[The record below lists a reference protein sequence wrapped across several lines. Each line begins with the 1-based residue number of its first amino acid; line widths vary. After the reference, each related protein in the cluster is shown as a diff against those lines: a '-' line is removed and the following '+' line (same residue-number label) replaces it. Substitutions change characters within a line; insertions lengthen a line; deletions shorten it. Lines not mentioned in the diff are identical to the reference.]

1 MKVLYPGSFDPV
13 TNGHLDIIGR
23 AAKRFEE
30 VIVCVAVNKSKK
42 YLFSMN
48 ERIEMLEKVLYDYD
62 NVKVVKHE
70 GLIVDFVEKNNV
82 DAILR
87 GIRAISDYESESQ
100 FAQMNKLYSNTDVE
114 TIFMVAE
121 PEMSYLSSSIVKE
134 IASHGKD
141 VSMLVPNIVAENIR
155 KKIQKKL
162 GGY

>member
-1 MKVLYPGSFDPV
+1 MKVLYPGSFNPV

-23 AAKRFEE
+23 AAKSFEE

-48 ERIEMLEKVLYDYD
+48 EKIEMLEKVLYDYD

-70 GLIVDFVEKNNV
+70 GLIVDFVEKNNI

-87 GIRAISDYESESQ
+87 GIRAISDYEAESQ
-100 FAQMNKLYSNTDVE
+100 FAQMNKLYSKTNVE
-114 TIFMVAE
+114 TLFMVAE

-141 VSMLVPNIVAENIR
+141 VSMLVPSIVA
-155 KKIQKKL
+155 KKIREK
-162 GGY
+162 Y

>member
-23 AAKRFEE
+23 AAKSFEE

-155 KKIQKKL
+155 KK
-162 GGY
+162 Y